1 MKKDFF
7 PDSWRNIRDWCDDFI
22 QNASVQ
28 LSGIKGWDG
37 PRISALLLI
46 VAAIRDAAQ
55 AILDAE
61 AVMDAKIGIF
71 NDLLPAKLTLLRKDL
86 NNLKTSDGW
95 NDGNGNVLKVN
106 APPGTINPATLKPP
120 LEVDSKLGRNVIMA
134 KKLGAHSLN
143 IYWRYKGETTWHL
156 LAAKRVR
163 FPLEDQ
169 TPTPDGKPA
178 VREYRAIA
186 VIGDDEV
193 GEPSDIVEATFT
205 QQ

>member
-7 PDSWRNIRDWCDDFI
+7 PDSWRNIRDWCDHFI
-22 QNASVQ
+22 TNASQ
-28 LSGIKGWDG
+28 HLTGITGWDG
-37 PRISALLLI
+37 PRISALLLT

-61 AVMDAKIGIF
+61 AVMEAKIGIF
-71 NDLLPAKLTLLRKDL
+71 DELLPAKLAVLRKDV

-95 NDGNGNVLKVN
+95 DDGKGNVLGVN
-106 APPGTINPATLKPP
+106 APPAALNPNTLKPP

-143 IYWRYKGETTWHL
+143 IYWRYLGETIWHL

-193 GEPSDIVEATFT
+193 GTPSDIVEATFT

>member
-22 QNASVQ
+22 ANASQQ
-28 LSGIKGWDG
+28 LTGITGWDG
-37 PRISALLLI
+37 PRIAALLLV

-61 AVMDAKIGIF
+61 AVMESKIGIF
-71 NDLLPAKLTLLRKDL
+71 NELLPAKLTILRKDV
-86 NNLKTSDGW
+86 NNLKTSNGW
-95 NDGNGNVLKVN
+95 NDGKGDVLNVNTPTASLN
-106 APPGTINPATLKPP
+106 AAALKPP

-186 VIGDDEV
+186 VIGDNEV

-205 QQ
+205 PQ

>member
-1 MKKDFF
+1 
-7 PDSWRNIRDWCDDFI
+7 
-22 QNASVQ
+22 
-28 LSGIKGWDG
+28 
-37 PRISALLLI
+37 
-46 VAAIRDAAQ
+46 
-55 AILDAE
+55 
-61 AVMDAKIGIF
+61 
-71 NDLLPAKLTLLRKDL
+71 
-86 NNLKTSDGW
+86 
-95 NDGNGNVLKVN
+95 VN
-106 APPGTINPATLKPP
+106 APQATINPNALKPP
-120 LEVDSKLGRNVIMA
+120 LDVSSKQGRSIIMA

-143 IYWRYKGETTWHL
+143 IYWRYKGETTWRL

-205 QQ
+205 Q